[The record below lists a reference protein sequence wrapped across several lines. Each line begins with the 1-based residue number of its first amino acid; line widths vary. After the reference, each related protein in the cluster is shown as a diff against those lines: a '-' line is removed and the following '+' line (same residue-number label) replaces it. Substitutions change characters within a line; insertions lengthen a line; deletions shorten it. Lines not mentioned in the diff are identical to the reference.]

1 MNTPSIP
8 DFLGDATTPCAHAD
22 ADFYATDTAGQDEA
36 KAVCLGCPLR
46 PACLDYALTNDE
58 RFGVWGGLTA
68 RERSRLRH
76 DAGRWVDDEGRL
88 RLACGTGPA
97 LAAHRAYRE
106 TCEMC
111 QGAQAARTEAAR
123 RGRLAAE
130 HEKGG
135 TVRGYGLHRLLG
147 EPACAGC
154 LAAQARQSAEQR
166 AARKDGGAVVPL
178 KQRRRRPAAAAP
190 STASTP
196 GAA

>member
-1 MNTPSIP
+1 MNTPLRP
-8 DFLGDATTPCAHAD
+8 GFLGDATAACALAG
-22 ADFYATDTAGQDEA
+22 ADFYATDTAGQDDA

-58 RFGVWGGLTA
+58 RFGVWGGLTV

-97 LAAHRAYRE
+97 LAAHRAYGE
-106 TCEMC
+106 TCETC
-111 QGAQAARTEAAR
+111 LGAQAARTEAAR

-135 TVRGYGLHRLLG
+135 TVRGYGIHRLLG

-166 AARKDGGAVVPL
+166 KARTAARGGAVVPL
-178 KQRRRRPAAAAP
+178 RPRRARRLQAA
-190 STASTP
+190 S
-196 GAA
+196 